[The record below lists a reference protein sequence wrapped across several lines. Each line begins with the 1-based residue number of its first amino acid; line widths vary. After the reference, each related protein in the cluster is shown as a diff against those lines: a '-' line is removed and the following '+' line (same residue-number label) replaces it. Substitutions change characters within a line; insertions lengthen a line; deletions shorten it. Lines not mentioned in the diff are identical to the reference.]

1 MTGVPNPSSRG
12 QHVMLLYDINSNRD
26 VAAINYI
33 NQGLAENQLCIYAS
47 VNAYDTSHLSKIST
61 RIKNYE
67 ENIDERN
74 LIIVNLKP
82 FYDSALVGDL
92 TPFEEFKVQ
101 LQQELK
107 DRDILIV
114 ADCADNLFRNKHF
127 DQCELVEK
135 WWQENYIEWRKLR
148 QNHITII
155 CPHSGSL
162 LSKHPF
168 DYHKH
173 QISHNHTLTID
184 TTSRRRVTGYIT
196 DKEVAES
203 AIYPLEIPV
212 QILIAEPERDLQQIY
227 RIWLRSMGFKN
238 IAITDSGKKCLDEL
252 LKITETSKNKTH
264 GFDMIII
271 LDTHLKDIPCIQ
283 VAREIVNKRP
293 DQRIIFTTT
302 LTPDSVRQD
311 LYSIGIKNNN
321 EILLKPFR
329 FSTLLSLIGMSSNSQ
344 LDRGC

>member
-1 MTGVPNPSSRG
+1 MTGIPNLSSLG
-12 QHVMLLYDINSNRD
+12 QHIMLLYDMNSNRD

-33 NQGLAENQLCIYAS
+33 NQGLAEKQLCIYAS
-47 VNAYDTSHLSKIST
+47 VNAYDTSHLSKISS

-67 ENIDERN
+67 DNIDRRN
-74 LIIVNLKP
+74 LFIVNLKP

-92 TPFEEFKVQ
+92 APFEEFKVQ

-107 DRDILIV
+107 DRDVLIV

-135 WWQENYIEWRKLR
+135 WWQENYIEWRRLR

-155 CPHSGSL
+155 CPHSGSF

-168 DYHKH
+168 DYHEH
-173 QISHNHTLTID
+173 QISRNHTLTID
-184 TTSRRRVTGYIT
+184 TTSRRRVTEYIT
-196 DKEVAES
+196 SKEVAES
-203 AIYPLEIPV
+203 AIYPLEIPI
-212 QILIAEPERDLQQIY
+212 QILIAEPERDLQQVY
-227 RIWLRSMGFKN
+227 SIWLRSMGFKN

-252 LKITETSKNKTH
+252 LKITDTGKNKAH
-264 GFDMIII
+264 GFDVIII

-283 VAREIVNKRP
+283 VAREIVNRRP

-302 LTPDSVRQD
+302 LPPDTVRQD
-311 LYSIGIKNNN
+311 LHSIGIKNNN

-329 FSTLLSLIGMSSNSQ
+329 FSNLLSLIGMSSNNQ
-344 LDRGC
+344 QDRGC